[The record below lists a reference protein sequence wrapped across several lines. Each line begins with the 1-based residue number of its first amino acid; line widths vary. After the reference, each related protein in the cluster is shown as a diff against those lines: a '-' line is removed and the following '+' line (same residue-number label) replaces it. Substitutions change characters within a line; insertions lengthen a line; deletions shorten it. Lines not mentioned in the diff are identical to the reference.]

1 MDLTFG
7 FSNGYDFFAQG
18 LLNTLK
24 NKIVTHAK
32 GRSLVENKKKQKQ
45 ERLE

>member
-18 LLNTLK
+18 QLNTLK
-24 NKIVTHAK
+24 NKISTNAK